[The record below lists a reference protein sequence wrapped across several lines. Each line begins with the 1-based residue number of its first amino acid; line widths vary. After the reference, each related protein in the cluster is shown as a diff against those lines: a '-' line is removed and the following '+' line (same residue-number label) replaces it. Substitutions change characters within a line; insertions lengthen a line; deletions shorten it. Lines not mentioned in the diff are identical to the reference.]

1 MATVINLGKVRPHD
15 AGEWSATYP
24 GGYDVLSIVTYGGGS
39 FMSKVTANTYPLT
52 DRTKWIP
59 LTDGEKIIDAEEVI
73 ATDLNALSEKVSAL
87 EAAFRNMTISKMQI
101 DSIDVLKDLNYQG
114 RPLFIVS
121 NTAPNIVP
129 DGVPQFWIN
138 TSNGDFYSA
147 KNSTSVNDWILI

>member
-1 MATVINLGKVRPHD
+1 MATTINLGKIRPYD
-15 AGEWSATYP
+15 AGEWSATYA
-24 GGYDVLSIVTYGGGS
+24 GGYDVLNIVTYNGGS

-59 LTDGEKIIDAEEVI
+59 LTDGEKIIDAEEVV
-73 ATDLNALSEKVSAL
+73 ATDLNALSERVSAL
-87 EAAFRNMTISKMQI
+87 EAAFRNMIISKIQV
-101 DSIDVLKDLNYQG
+101 DSIDVLKDLHYQG

-121 NTAPNIVP
+121 DVAPNIEP

-147 KNSTSVNDWILI
+147 QNVNSVASWKLK

>member
-1 MATVINLGKVRPHD
+1 MATTINLGKIRPYD

-24 GGYDVLSIVTYGGGS
+24 GGYDVLNIVTYNGGS
-39 FMSKVTANTYPLT
+39 FMSKVTANTYPIT

-59 LTDGEKIIDAEEVI
+59 LTDGEKIIADEEVV
-73 ATDLNALSEKVSAL
+73 ATDLNSLSLRLTAL
-87 EAAFRNMTISKMQI
+87 EDAFRNMVISKMQI

-121 NTAPNIVP
+121 DVAPNIVP

-138 TSNGDFYSA
+138 TANGDFYSA
-147 KNSTSVNDWILI
+147 QNVNSVASWKLK

>member
-1 MATVINLGKVRPHD
+1 MATTINLGKIRPYD
-15 AGEWSATYP
+15 AGEWSATYA
-24 GGYDVLSIVTYGGGS
+24 GGYDVLNIVTYNGGS

-73 ATDLNALSEKVSAL
+73 ATDLNALSARIGAL
-87 EAAFRNMTISKMQI
+87 EAAFRNMIISKMQI

-121 NTAPNIVP
+121 DVAPNIEP

-147 KNSTSVNDWILI
+147 QNVNSVASWKLK

>member
-1 MATVINLGKVRPHD
+1 MATTINLGKIRPYD
-15 AGEWSATYP
+15 AGEWSATYA
-24 GGYDVLSIVTYGGGS
+24 GGYDVLNIVTYNGGS

-59 LTDGEKIIDAEEVI
+59 LTDGEKIIDDEEVI
-73 ATDLNALSEKVSAL
+73 ATDLNELSARVSAL
-87 EAAFRNMTISKMQI
+87 EAAFRNMIISKMQI

-121 NTAPNIVP
+121 DVAPNIVP

-138 TSNGDFYSA
+138 TANGDFYSA
-147 KNSTSVNDWILI
+147 KNNTSVNDWILK